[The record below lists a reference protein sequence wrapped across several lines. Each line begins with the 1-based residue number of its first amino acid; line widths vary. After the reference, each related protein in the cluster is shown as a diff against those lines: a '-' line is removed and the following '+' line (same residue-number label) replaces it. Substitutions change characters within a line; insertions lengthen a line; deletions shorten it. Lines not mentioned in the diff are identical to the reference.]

1 MKEDLKQINS
11 EAGFGIW
18 SALLV
23 LALIAFIV
31 LLVMKTV
38 SVLTA
43 VIGFVAVVI
52 LILFFATLPDIMRY
66 VKISSM

>member
-1 MKEDLKQINS
+1 MKQQNNS
-11 EAGFGIW
+11 ESGFGIW
-18 SALLV
+18 SVILL

-31 LLVMKTV
+31 LAVMKTIT
-38 SVLTA
+38 VLAA
-43 VIGFVAVVI
+43 VIGFIAVFI